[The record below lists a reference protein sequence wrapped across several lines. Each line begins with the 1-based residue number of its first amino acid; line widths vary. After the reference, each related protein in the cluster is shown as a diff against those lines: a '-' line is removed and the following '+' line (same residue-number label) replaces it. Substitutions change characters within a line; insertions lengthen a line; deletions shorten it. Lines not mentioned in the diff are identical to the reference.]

1 MLKLFQLEQLQK
13 ATNNFSQECLVGS
26 GAFGNVYR
34 GTFDGEGTLAIKKA
48 HTELYTTTEEFE
60 NGKQAYLFFLFRRL
74 RFCSN

>member
-1 MLKLFQLEQLQK
+1 MLKPFQLEQLQK

-48 HTELYTTTEEFE
+48 HTESYTSTEEFE
-60 NGKQAYLFFLFRRL
+60 NGNQAYLFLFRRL
-74 RFCSN
+74 RFCTN